1 MFGLSWLVM
10 AAFRGVIVPLGRVL
24 SWIGGYVMLPYEWA
38 ERRYVNGAL
47 AGTERWTAILTV
59 VLQPPKTEEKLRKNP
74 LGIYVNGL
82 SWSRELD
89 SSEGAKP

>member
-1 MFGLSWLVM
+1 MIHGQAEV
-10 AAFRGVIVPLGRVL
+10 AANPNSNLKYDGTTNTTK
-24 SWIGGYVMLPYEWA
+24 WA

-74 LGIYVNGL
+74 LGIYVDGIN
-82 SWSRELD
+82 WSRQL
-89 SSEGAKP
+89 SGGTTP